1 MASLACSVS
10 PCNATEWVSTNG
22 LAVRITTDQ
31 SILHPGDTLYV
42 NVEIQNTA
50 TNPTAIHRIPNLTE
64 WLIVKD
70 HAGKEF
76 PSYPNI
82 IAGSW
87 LPSPAQFVVLAPGEI
102 HSGTLS
108 ATLFDTHSYSNAHWN
123 PQFMKLVAGLRD
135 YDLPSGP
142 ITLHSLKREFEEE
155 QLKASG
161 EWHPFQDI
169 IPAKQWIGEI
179 RSLDLKFEVTKDSQQ
194 SGPAYPPQGV
204 GSADP

>member
-1 MASLACSVS
+1 
-10 PCNATEWVSTNG
+10 
-22 LAVRITTDQ
+22 
-31 SILHPGDTLYV
+31 
-42 NVEIQNTA
+42 
-50 TNPTAIHRIPNLTE
+50 
-64 WLIVKD
+64 
-70 HAGKEF
+70 
-76 PSYPNI
+76 
-82 IAGSW
+82 
-87 LPSPAQFVVLAPGEI
+87 
-102 HSGTLS
+102 
-108 ATLFDTHSYSNAHWN
+108 
-123 PQFMKLVAGLRD
+123 MKLVAGLRD

-142 ITLHSLKREFEEE
+142 ITLHYLKREFEEE